1 MTSKANT
8 NKRVSLLVGADVVD
22 YYKQRANDLEV
33 SSSALMRLALKQ
45 FMEVTGG
52 EGKNKEDKINFD
64 GQIDL
69 LK

>member
-52 EGKNKEDKINFD
+52 EDKNKKDKINFD

>member
-1 MTSKANT
+1 MTSKANA
-8 NKRVSLLVGADVVD
+8 NKRVSLLVGSDVVD
-22 YYKQRANDLEV
+22 FYKQRASDLEV

-45 FMEVTGG
+45 FMGDADR
-52 EGKNKEDKINFD
+52 KNKDKEDKINFD